1 MAYALD
7 GLRVLDLSRVLA
19 GPWATQLLGD
29 LGAEIIK
36 IEHPVRGDDTRSW
49 GPPFQFGEDGDTRE
63 ASYFL
68 SANRNKKSVC
78 VDISTEAGQSVI
90 RELSASSDVLVENFK
105 TGTLEKYGLDAA
117 SLRLINPRL
126 IYCSITGFGHTG
138 PYADQP
144 GYDLLIQAMGGLMS
158 VTGVPDDEP
167 GGGPLKVGVALVDI
181 VTGLYAAN
189 AIQAAL
195 LHRERTGQGQIIDIS
210 LLDCLVAAMANQ
222 SQGFLSTGENPERM
236 GNAHPSIVPYDV
248 FSTLDGHIVLA
259 VGNDVQFIDL
269 CERIGCA
276 ELLRDH
282 RFATNGARVANR
294 ISLTSLLTEKLRTR
308 STEHWMN
315 LLQNSKVPAGPVNRM
330 SDVIE
335 NAQVRARGSR
345 ITLPHPTL
353 GTVPG
358 IACPIRLSH
367 TPVTYRSAA
376 PTLGQDTLNVLTT
389 VLGYSPD
396 TVERLRSEGQV
407 GARTAVVTPR

>member
-1 MAYALD
+1 MANALD

-158 VTGVPDDEP
+158 VTG
-167 GGGPLKVGVALVDI
+167 G
-181 VTGLYAAN
+181 
-189 AIQAAL
+189 
-195 LHRERTGQGQIIDIS
+195 RRTAEGR
-210 LLDCLVAAMANQ
+210 C
-222 SQGFLSTGENPERM
+222 
-236 GNAHPSIVPYDV
+236 
-248 FSTLDGHIVLA
+248 
-259 VGNDVQFIDL
+259 
-269 CERIGCA
+269 RIGRY
-276 ELLRDH
+276 RDWSLCSQCH
-282 RFATNGARVANR
+282 SGGTSASGAD
-294 ISLTSLLTEKLRTR
+294 
-308 STEHWMN
+308 W
-315 LLQNSKVPAGPVNRM
+315 
-330 SDVIE
+330 
-335 NAQVRARGSR
+335 
-345 ITLPHPTL
+345 
-353 GTVPG
+353 PG
-358 IACPIRLSH
+358 AD
-367 TPVTYRSAA
+367 YRHLAA
-376 PTLGQDTLNVLTT
+376 
-389 VLGYSPD
+389 
-396 TVERLRSEGQV
+396 
-407 GARTAVVTPR
+407 

>member
-210 LLDCLVAAMANQ
+210 LLDCLVAAMARRK
-222 SQGFLSTGENPERM
+222 SGT
-236 GNAHPSIVPYDV
+236 
-248 FSTLDGHIVLA
+248 DG
-259 VGNDVQFIDL
+259 
-269 CERIGCA
+269 
-276 ELLRDH
+276 
-282 RFATNGARVANR
+282 
-294 ISLTSLLTEKLRTR
+294 
-308 STEHWMN
+308 
-315 LLQNSKVPAGPVNRM
+315 
-330 SDVIE
+330 
-335 NAQVRARGSR
+335 
-345 ITLPHPTL
+345 
-353 GTVPG
+353 
-358 IACPIRLSH
+358 
-367 TPVTYRSAA
+367 
-376 PTLGQDTLNVLTT
+376 
-389 VLGYSPD
+389 
-396 TVERLRSEGQV
+396 
-407 GARTAVVTPR
+407 

>member
-1 MAYALD
+1 
-7 GLRVLDLSRVLA
+7 
-19 GPWATQLLGD
+19 D

-49 GPPFQFGEDGDTRE
+49 GPPFQFGEDSDTRE

-195 LHRERTGQGQIIDIS
+195 LHREGTGQGQIIDIS
-210 LLDCLVAAMANQ
+210 LLD
-222 SQGFLSTGENPERM
+222 
-236 GNAHPSIVPYDV
+236 
-248 FSTLDGHIVLA
+248 
-259 VGNDVQFIDL
+259 
-269 CERIGCA
+269 
-276 ELLRDH
+276 
-282 RFATNGARVANR
+282 
-294 ISLTSLLTEKLRTR
+294 
-308 STEHWMN
+308 
-315 LLQNSKVPAGPVNRM
+315 
-330 SDVIE
+330 
-335 NAQVRARGSR
+335 
-345 ITLPHPTL
+345 
-353 GTVPG
+353 
-358 IACPIRLSH
+358 
-367 TPVTYRSAA
+367 
-376 PTLGQDTLNVLTT
+376 
-389 VLGYSPD
+389 
-396 TVERLRSEGQV
+396 
-407 GARTAVVTPR
+407 